1 MGRRSHVSNRLES
14 SFGHSLTRYRQASER
29 SLVDIAKG
37 EKVEAD
43 LTHLI
48 ERRHDQRVVEEGHRP
63 SEEMYEESTRRY
75 QEQMRVRARYEW
87 HAFHCGQAE
96 RHRRTLQELIEHHEE
111 QAEKY
116 RDQLTKGDA
125 A

>member
-1 MGRRSHVSNRLES
+1 MESLFTRSLIS
-14 SFGHSLTRYRQASER
+14 YRQASEW

-75 QEQMRVRARYEW
+75 QEQMRARARYEW
-87 HAFHCGQAE
+87 GLHHTAQAE
-96 RHRRTLQELIEHHEE
+96 RLRRTLEALAAYHEE
-111 QAEKY
+111 QAAKLCG
-116 RDQLTKGDA
+116 QGD
-125 A
+125 

>member
-1 MGRRSHVSNRLES
+1 MEFLFTR
-14 SFGHSLTRYRQASER
+14 SLTRCTQTSEG

-37 EKVEAD
+37 EKVEAA

-48 ERRHDQRVVEEGHRP
+48 ERRHDRRVVEEGHRP

-75 QEQMRVRARYEW
+75 QEQMRVRARLEW

-96 RHRRTLQELIEHHEE
+96 RLRLTLENLIAHHET
-111 QAEKY
+111 
-116 RDQLTKGDA
+116 RA
-125 A
+125 AKLCED

>member
-1 MGRRSHVSNRLES
+1 ME
-14 SFGHSLTRYRQASER
+14 
-29 SLVDIAKG
+29 IAKG

-48 ERRHDQRVVEEGHRP
+48 ERRHERRVKDEGHRP

-87 HAFHCGQAE
+87 HLHHTAQAE
-96 RHRRTLQELIEHHEE
+96 RLRRTLEELVSYHEM
-111 QAEKY
+111 QASKL
-116 RDQLTKGDA
+116 LTEG
-125 A
+125 

>member
-1 MGRRSHVSNRLES
+1 ME
-14 SFGHSLTRYRQASER
+14 
-29 SLVDIAKG
+29 IAKG

-87 HAFHCGQAE
+87 HLHHTAQAE
-96 RHRRTLQELIEHHEE
+96 RLRRTLEGLIARHET
-111 QAEKY
+111 QAARLYEGEG
-116 RDQLTKGDA
+116 LS
-125 A
+125 

>member
-1 MGRRSHVSNRLES
+1 MAKVEQVHEGDVLLATTSP
-14 SFGHSLTRYRQASER
+14 SEAKLVKGVP
-29 SLVDIAKG
+29 SVDIAKG
-37 EKVEAD
+37 EKVEAE

-48 ERRHDQRVVEEGHRP
+48 ERRHDRRVVEEGHRP

-87 HAFHCGQAE
+87 HLYHTTHAE
-96 RHRRTLQELIEHHEE
+96 RVRRTLEELAAYHEE
-111 QAEKY
+111 QAAKLIEVEP
-116 RDQLTKGDA
+116 KGA

>member
-1 MGRRSHVSNRLES
+1 MESLFTRSLIS
-14 SFGHSLTRYRQASER
+14 YRQASEW

-75 QEQMRVRARYEW
+75 QEQMRARARYEW
-87 HAFHCGQAE
+87 GLHHTAQAE
-96 RHRRTLQELIEHHEE
+96 RLRRTLEGLIAHHET
-111 QAEKY
+111 QAAKLCEGEGV
-116 RDQLTKGDA
+116 RS
-125 A
+125 